1 VTQALGPG
9 TFIWYDDTE
18 SGGVKRME
26 VDMAVLSTAFVP
38 PGSIHSLGDALGVE
52 MDDYDFF
59 TSSDDLLAPMDTNV
73 PGIYIAGACTR
84 PMDVTDAV
92 TQGGG
97 AADRAAQA
105 IKEFVGKTSANAGSG
120 R

>member
-1 VTQALGPG
+1 MVMLSNAL
-9 TFIWYDDTE
+9 
-18 SGGVKRME
+18 
-26 VDMAVLSTAFVP
+26 VP
-38 PGSIHSLGDALGVE
+38 PQCIRGLAEVLGVE
-52 MDDYDFF
+52 MDEYGFF
-59 TSSDDLLAPMDTNV
+59 KASEDLLAPMDTNV

-84 PMDVTDAV
+84 PMVVTDVV

-105 IKEFVGKTSANAGSG
+105 IKQFAGKTTASTGSG